1 MGDTQ
6 RVDNWGDTTI
16 IFMVLSLKINIINN
30 LMVHISGTSAPIG
43 GAGVFGLEAKF
54 ACNFVDDRRVHGS
67 AVCAFWV
74 CADGIVAFF
83 F

>member
-1 MGDTQ
+1 
-6 RVDNWGDTTI
+6 
-16 IFMVLSLKINIINN
+16 MVEHVIRNDGVVGSSP
-30 LMVHISGTSAPIG
+30 ISGTSAPIG
-43 GAGVFGLEAKF
+43 GAGVFGLETKF